1 MINGKKLAAL
11 CTSRIYDPQ
20 IHGFIKNLN
29 EHLKEENCTL
39 LVFTINSDIYWD
51 EDLKPAE
58 TYIYDIMPYDEL
70 DCVMIMDEKIKSH
83 TIATNI
89 INRSRE
95 YDVPVI
101 VIDGHYEGTTCI
113 NFDYAQGFEAMVRHI
128 IEDHHAKDPH
138 MMAGLPNNYFSDQR
152 IDIFKK
158 VLAENNIP
166 CDDSRISYGDFWAD
180 PTIEATLKLLKRDHL
195 PDAIICANDIMALN
209 VSDVLK
215 SAGYSIPKD
224 IIVSGFDG
232 FDEIFFA
239 TPKISSVSCDTV
251 HLSEAT
257 ARAVKKIING
267 EEASDEYIVPYLMP
281 NESCGCPDKT
291 WHGQTI
297 LSRFND
303 SFYRHQDDIRI
314 LYNIS
319 SSMETSL
326 TPWDMATS
334 IHNHK
339 TKHILNVVDWKMFN
353 TEKYYFATPET
364 EKKDL
369 RILND
374 ADFAEEHR
382 FDRQPLP
389 RKLFYDKTVNE
400 KESVFAGNYRERM
413 IELLDTGF
421 PLIFIALD
429 YMNKPMG
436 FTCFF
441 YRDYMITNY
450 SKAASVTTALNMGI
464 GGFVNMQYQRY
475 LLDKMDSMYTHD
487 PLTGLYNRI
496 GFNVTFEKAIKENK
510 GKPATVIMSDL
521 DGLKYIN
528 DNFGHAEGDRAISE
542 VATAL
547 VAACPDHAFSA
558 RFGGDE
564 LFAVIIGECDAPAII
579 KNIDDLL
586 VEFNKEAKLPYQVM
600 TSSGAF
606 NTVLDDNFNII
617 EAIKVADKEMYQVK
631 DAKRAK
637 RLAKDNLSH

>member
-1 MINGKKLAAL
+1 MINGKRLLAL

-29 EHLKEENCTL
+29 ETLKKENCAL

-51 EDLKPAE
+51 ESLRPAE
-58 TYIYDIMPYDEL
+58 TFIYDLMPYDDL

-83 TIATNI
+83 TISSDI
-89 INRSRE
+89 IRRSKE
-95 YDVPVI
+95 NNVPVVI
-101 VIDGHYEGTTCI
+101 IDGKYEGTTCI

-138 MMAGLPNNYFSDQR
+138 MMAGLPHNYFSDQR
-152 IDIFKK
+152 IEIFKK

-166 CDDSRISYGDFWAD
+166 FDDSRISYGDFWAD
-180 PTIEATLKLLKRDHL
+180 PTIEATLKLLMRDHI
-195 PDAIICANDIMALN
+195 PDAVICANDIMALN
-209 VSDVLK
+209 VRDVLK

-224 IIVSGFDG
+224 VIVSGFDG
-232 FDEIFFA
+232 FDEIFFS
-239 TPKISSVSCDTV
+239 TPKISSVSCDTI
-251 HLSEAT
+251 HLSEA
-257 ARAVKKIING
+257 AAEAVKKIING
-267 EEASDEYIVPYLMP
+267 EPVSDEYIVPYLMP

-291 WHGQTI
+291 WHDQTI

-303 SFYRHQDDIRI
+303 SFYRHQDDVRI

-326 TPWDMATS
+326 TIWDMAAS

-339 TKHILNVVDWKMFN
+339 TKNIINVVDWNIFN
-353 TEKYYFATPET
+353 TETNYFITPRT
-364 EKKDL
+364 GKMNL
-369 RILND
+369 HILND

-382 FDRQPLP
+382 FTREPLP
-389 RKLFYDKTVNE
+389 RKLFNDKTVND
-400 KESVFAGNYRERM
+400 KESVFSGNFRDRM

-429 YMNKPMG
+429 YINKPMG

-441 YRDYMITNY
+441 FKDYMITNY
-450 SKAASVTTALNMGI
+450 SKAASITTAINMGI

-475 LLDKMDSMYTHD
+475 LLNKMDVMYTHD

-496 GFNVTFEKAIKENK
+496 GFNVMFDKALNENK

-528 DNFGHAEGDRAISE
+528 DNFGHAEGDRAIAE
-542 VATAL
+542 VASAL
-547 VAACPDHAFSA
+547 VEACPDYALSA

-564 LFAVIIGECDAPAII
+564 IFSVIIGDCDSAAII
-579 KNIDDLL
+579 KKIDDIL
-586 VEFNKEAKLPYQVM
+586 VEFNKNADLPYEVM

-606 NTVLDDNFNII
+606 NTVLDDSFNII
-617 EAIKVADKEMYQVK
+617 DAIKVADKEMYQVK
-631 DAKRAK
+631 DAKRAY
-637 RLAKDNLSH
+637 RMHLH